1 MAIKRMAAAVLAAL
15 MCLCGLSAPAS
26 AEELPVFGSMKDLM
40 AYLYCDC
47 ACMLQEEIAFYYT
60 GELDDVFASPDA
72 LRYMM
77 RNCGLIQW
85 DQARNTEKR
94 RVRMDNIVYAPGF
107 RIAQA
112 WRMGMTDDLTD
123 EEREVLA
130 IAQGIVREAE
140 ENASSPFGVLVN
152 LHDALLER
160 VSYAGTTADGVSA
173 EDTAVGAL
181 KYGGA
186 ECDGY
191 TDAFY
196 LLAALAGHQAGYLRG
211 SSAGGAEGGHIW
223 NVVLWNGKWYHADLL
238 WDDMDIAGYPEMT
251 TYHNFMLG
259 ASMNDTHVWE
269 PAYSPFDLAEHTDW
283 ECFYYTADN
292 TGLTCGAYYE
302 ELQHAADYALHH
314 INNGYSQAHV
324 MVKGNYDGADEINR
338 LISAAAPKTR
348 WATWTYRCGEYTV
361 FDILIG

>member
-15 MCLCGLSAPAS
+15 MCLCGMSAFAS

-47 ACMLQEEIAFYYT
+47 ACMLQEEIAFCYT

-112 WRMGMTDDLTD
+112 WRMGRTDDLTD
-123 EEREVLA
+123 EEREVFD
-130 IAQGIVREAE
+130 IAQGMVREAE

-211 SSAGGAEGGHIW
+211 RRRGRTHLERGALEREVVSCGPSVGRHGYRRVSRDDDVPQLHAGRVHERYAC
-223 NVVLWNGKWYHADLL
+223 
-238 WDDMDIAGYPEMT
+238 
-251 TYHNFMLG
+251 LG
-259 ASMNDTHVWE
+259 
-269 PAYSPFDLAEHTDW
+269 
-283 ECFYYTADN
+283 
-292 TGLTCGAYYE
+292 TG
-302 ELQHAADYALHH
+302 
-314 INNGYSQAHV
+314 
-324 MVKGNYDGADEINR
+324 
-338 LISAAAPKTR
+338 
-348 WATWTYRCGEYTV
+348 V
-361 FDILIG
+361 FAV